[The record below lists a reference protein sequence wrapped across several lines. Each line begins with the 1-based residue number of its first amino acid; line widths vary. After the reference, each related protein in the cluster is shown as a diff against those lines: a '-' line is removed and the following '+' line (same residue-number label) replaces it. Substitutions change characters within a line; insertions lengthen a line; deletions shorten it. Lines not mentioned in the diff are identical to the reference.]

1 MIACPAGQGSSG
13 ESVPDGPA
21 RGATPTP
28 RLRNDGGLASY
39 ASGMLSTLG
48 LSEAQSPG
56 FNPTVQLDKSGVP
69 LFRSHFTP
77 LSCDGKAGGALSDF
91 NYGPRTSS
99 TMLRPTSLGC
109 GKTEVCPHS
118 KIIQRK

>member
-1 MIACPAGQGSSG
+1 MKEVKKGREKGMG
-13 ESVPDGPA
+13 E
-21 RGATPTP
+21 R
-28 RLRNDGGLASY
+28 RKEECKERNEERMSRREGRKEERKGGKEKERKEERNERNK
-39 ASGMLSTLG
+39 G
-48 LSEAQSPG
+48 
-56 FNPTVQLDKSGVP
+56 PTVQLDKSGVP

-109 GKTEVCPHS
+109 GRTEGCPQS
-118 KIIQRK
+118 KIFQRK